1 MATIRGRVILLAGL
15 LAGLLPAASGLA
27 ETVLRVGMTAA
38 DVPAT
43 TGQPDQGAE
52 GWRFMGVTV
61 YDSLVSWDLSRG
73 DQATPVMPDLATEW
87 STDPSDRRRWTFKLR
102 QGVTFHDG
110 SPWNAAAALWNFDK
124 LLNKTVPQY
133 DGRQLAQTLGRLS
146 NVESYRAVDEHTFE
160 VVTKTPDALFHYG
173 LVMVWFSSPAQF
185 DKVGRDWAEFAKTPS
200 GTGPW
205 KLDKLVPRERAE
217 LVRNAA
223 YWDPKRVPKT
233 DRLVLMPIPD
243 SSSRTAALLTG
254 QVDWIEAPSPDAVPR
269 LKQGGMHIVTN
280 SYPHIWPYQLSR
292 LPDSPFNDIRVRQA
306 ANLAIDR
313 DGLVKLLGGLAMP
326 AVGQVPPGHP
336 WFGNPSFKIS
346 YDPARAK
353 QLLAEAGY
361 GPDHPLKAKFLT
373 STSGSGQ
380 MQPLPMNEYVQA
392 NLKAVGIDV
401 ELEVLEWNTL
411 RTRRAIGAQA
421 PDNKGAHGTNSS
433 WSAADP
439 DFGFI
444 GLMESSKIAPAGN
457 NWGNVKDPV
466 LDALSIKIRSTF
478 DPVEQDR
485 LVGEMHARM
494 VDEAVWIW
502 VVHDLNPRALSP
514 RVHGFVQARNW
525 VQDLTS
531 VEMK

>member
-1 MATIRGRVILLAGL
+1 
-15 LAGLLPAASGLA
+15 
-27 ETVLRVGMTAA
+27 
-38 DVPAT
+38 
-43 TGQPDQGAE
+43 
-52 GWRFMGVTV
+52 
-61 YDSLVSWDLSRG
+61 
-73 DQATPVMPDLATEW
+73 
-87 STDPSDRRRWTFKLR
+87 
-102 QGVTFHDG
+102 
-110 SPWNAAAALWNFDK
+110 
-124 LLNKTVPQY
+124 
-133 DGRQLAQTLGRLS
+133 
-146 NVESYRAVDEHTFE
+146 
-160 VVTKTPDALFHYG
+160 
-173 LVMVWFSSPAQF
+173 MVWFSSPTQF

-205 KLDKLVPRERAE
+205 KLDKLVPRERIE
-217 LVRNAA
+217 LLRNAA

-233 DRLVLMPIPD
+233 DRLVLIPIPD
-243 SSSRTAALLTG
+243 SSSRTAALLSG

-269 LKQGGMHIVTN
+269 LKQAGMQIVTN
-280 SYPHIWPYQLSR
+280 TYPHVWPYQLSR

-313 DGLVKLLGGLAMP
+313 DGLVNLLGGLAMP

-353 QLLAEAGY
+353 ALLAEAGY
-361 GPDHPLKAKFLT
+361 GPDKPLKAKFLI
-373 STSGSGQ
+373 SASGSGQ

-411 RTRRAIGAQA
+411 RTRRAIGAHA
-421 PDNKGAHGTNSS
+421 PENKGAHGTNNS
-433 WSAADP
+433 WSLADP

-466 LDALSIKIRSTF
+466 FDALSVKIRAAF
-478 DPVEQDR
+478 DPAEQDR
-485 LVGEMHARM
+485 LVGEMHTRM

-525 VQDLTS
+525 VQDLTT